1 MRFGNP
7 DAFWYLL
14 ALPALAG
21 LYVWSFRARNEA
33 LERFGAPTLVQKLT
47 SATSRPRQVLKAVLM
62 LAFFFFAV
70 LALVEP
76 RFGSRTDTIH
86 RRGVD
91 VLVAL
96 DTSLSMLAEDIR
108 PNRLTRARY
117 EIESFIDRLE
127 GDRIGLVAFAGQ
139 SFVLCPLTLDYGAAK
154 LFLDSVDT
162 GLIPSRGTAIAGAIQ
177 TATRAFGGEER
188 KYKAL
193 VLITDGEDHA
203 ENPIKAAEEAA
214 EAGVRIFCVGIGTRE
229 GELIPVRKDGRVDF
243 LKDEQGHVVKTRLD
257 ESTLQQIAQLTDGG
271 YVRSQGG
278 GVGLEEVYAQI
289 SAMEKKDLGSRTLSH
304 YRHRYQWPLAFSL
317 ICLIAESFLSDR
329 RREDPVW
336 QGRFES

>member
-7 DAFWYLL
+7 QAFWYLL
-14 ALPALAG
+14 ALPALFG
-21 LYVWSFRARNEA
+21 LYVWSFRARAAA
-33 LERFGAPTLVQKLT
+33 LARFGAPVLMRKLT
-47 SATSRPRQVLKAVLM
+47 SATSRPRQVLKASLM
-62 LAFFFFAV
+62 LVFFFFLC

-76 RFGSRTDTIH
+76 RFGSRTDTVH

-96 DTSLSMLAEDIR
+96 DTSLSMLAEDIQ
-108 PNRLTRARY
+108 PNRLLRARY

-162 GLIPSRGTAIAGAIQ
+162 GLIPARGTAIASAIR
-177 TATRAFGGEER
+177 TATRAFGSDER
-188 KYKAL
+188 KHKAL

-203 ENPIKAAEEAA
+203 DDPIEAAGEAA
-214 EAGVRIFCVGIGTRE
+214 EAGVRVFCVGIGTKE
-229 GELIPVRKDGRVDF
+229 GELIPVRQNGHVDF
-243 LKDEQGHVVKTRLD
+243 LKDDQGNVVKTRLD
-257 ESTLQQIAQLTDGG
+257 ESTLQEIGRMTQGG
-271 YVRSQGG
+271 YVRAQGG
-278 GVGLEEVYAQI
+278 GVGLEEVYGQI
-289 SAMEKKDLGSRTLSH
+289 AAMEKKDLGTRTLSQ
-304 YRHRYQWPLAFSL
+304 YRHRYQWPLGLAL
-317 ICLIAESFLSDR
+317 VCLIVESFLSDR
-329 RREDPVW
+329 RREDATW

>member
-7 DAFWYLL
+7 QAFWYLL
-14 ALPALAG
+14 ALPAFAG
-21 LYVWSFRARNEA
+21 LYVWSFRARRVA
-33 LERFGAPTLVQKLT
+33 LERFGAPALMQKLT
-47 SATSRPRQVLKAVLM
+47 SATSRPRQVLKAILM
-62 LAFFFFAV
+62 LAFFV
-70 LALVEP
+70 LVCLALVEP
-76 RFGSRTDTIH
+76 RFGSRTNTVH

-91 VLVAL
+91 VLIAL

-108 PNRLTRARY
+108 PNRLLRARY

-127 GDRIGLVAFAGQ
+127 GDRVGLVAFAGQ

-177 TATRAFGGEER
+177 TATRAFGGEDR
-188 KYKAL
+188 KHKAL
-193 VLITDGEDHA
+193 ILITDGEDHA
-203 ENPIKAAEEAA
+203 GNPTEAAEVAA

-229 GELIPVRKDGRVDF
+229 GELIPIRSDGRVDF
-243 LKDEQGHVVKTRLD
+243 LKDDQGHVVKTRLD
-257 ESTLQQIAQLTDGG
+257 EPTLQQIAQLTDGG
-271 YVRSQGG
+271 YVRSQSG

-289 SAMEKKDLGSRTLSH
+289 SAMEKKDLGTRTLSQ
-304 YRHRYQWPLAFSL
+304 YRHRYQWPLALAL

-329 RREDPVW
+329 RRSDLVW
-336 QGRFES
+336 HGRFES

>member
-7 DAFWYLL
+7 QAFWYLL
-14 ALPALAG
+14 ALPVLFG
-21 LYVWSFRARNEA
+21 LFVWSFRARKAA
-33 LERFGAPTLVQKLT
+33 LERFGSPALMQKLT
-47 SATSRPRQVLKAVLM
+47 SATSRPRQVLKTALM
-62 LAFFFFAV
+62 LVFFFFAC

-76 RFGSRTDTIH
+76 RFGSRTDTVH

-108 PNRLTRARY
+108 PNRLMRARY

-162 GLIPSRGTAIAGAIQ
+162 GLIPSRGTAIAGAIK

-188 KYKAL
+188 KHKAL

-203 ENPIKAAEEAA
+203 DDPVEAA
-214 EAGVRIFCVGIGTRE
+214 RAAADAGVRIFSVGIGTRE

-271 YVRSQGG
+271 YVRAQGG

-289 SAMEKKDLGSRTLSH
+289 AAMEKKDLGTRTLSQ
-304 YRHRYQWPLAFSL
+304 YRHRYQWPLAFAL
-317 ICLIAESFLSDR
+317 ICLILESFLSDR
-329 RREDPVW
+329 RRVDVAW
-336 QGRFES
+336 HGRFES